1 MRSACLAGITLLCV
15 FVAVLAA
22 SDRVLLWVNSDQVI
36 LLHPAFRDAGQV
48 MVPLLECG
56 RLVGLEASYVDQ
68 DASIIT
74 RSSKGRKLFP
84 VEHFFIR
91 NRIAYVSLTE
101 LAELTGARIHT
112 VGEEIYVETEP
123 VSLTSFDPTSDEVTV
138 RFDSFV
144 PCRTIEAGG
153 GRIRLRFYH
162 CSLAAASQWL
172 AFSEGPISSV
182 ELREGRNQ
190 TVELT
195 IDFSSAYL
203 PQLKRFSSAGLYS
216 LSLVF
221 DHESQAKEKE
231 EILPWI
237 TYNQIQSDLGHGTVR
252 TNYLYI
258 DSWRDHYQLS
268 PAIPLNGV
276 GNLAYLRDIAQFH
289 GAPVAINTNFF
300 DTVTNIPVGLLIV
313 NGEVQSSNYERRGA
327 LGIDIF
333 GHLVFFNPTITM
345 FLRVGGEKII
355 VDDVNRPIKSNEIVV
370 YTPGYT
376 GDISRGSLESYR
388 ILKVRSNRVVAAED
402 SPYIARDSS
411 ATLIVASGTA
421 CPRLAMIGVSD
432 EVNIEHVLDQGD
444 PLITDVVSAGPLLM
458 VDGKDVLDPRKEAFS
473 LNSPLVSGLA
483 SRSVLATDWYG
494 GLILLAVVKG
504 TGSVGADFAD
514 LLVILHSLPVR
525 IKNAIAFDGGHSSS
539 LVFKEGAT
547 YWEIGAG
554 GKVAA
559 GLLLIPDDR

>member
-1 MRSACLAGITLLCV
+1 
-15 FVAVLAA
+15 
-22 SDRVLLWVNSDQVI
+22 
-36 LLHPAFRDAGQV
+36 
-48 MVPLLECG
+48 MVPLLEFG
-56 RLVGLEASYVDQ
+56 RFVGLEASYVDQ
-68 DASIIT
+68 DASITT

-84 VEHFFIR
+84 VEHFFVR

-112 VGEEIYVETEP
+112 IGEEIYVETEP
-123 VSLTSFDPTSDEVTV
+123 VSLTSFDPTSNEVTV
-138 RFDSFV
+138 RFDGFV

-162 CSLAAASQWL
+162 CSLATASQWL
-172 AFSEGPISSV
+172 AFNEGPISSV
-182 ELREGRNQ
+182 ELREGKNQ

-195 IDFSSAYL
+195 VDSSSAHL

-221 DHESQAKEKE
+221 DHELQAREKE
-231 EILPWI
+231 EILPSI

-268 PAIPLNGV
+268 PAIPLKGV
-276 GNLAYLRDIAQFH
+276 GNLAYLRDMAQFH
-289 GAPVAINTNFF
+289 GAPVAINANFF
-300 DTVTNIPVGLLIV
+300 DTATNIPVGLLIV

-355 VDDVNRPIKSNEIVV
+355 LDDVNRPIKSNEIVV

-388 ILKVRSNRVVAAED
+388 VLRVRSNRVVAAED

-421 CPRLAMIGVSD
+421 CSRLAMIGVSD

-444 PLITDVVSAGPLLM
+444 PLITDAVSAGPLLM
-458 VDGKDVLDPRKEAFS
+458 FAGKDVLDPRKEAFS
-473 LNSPLVSGLA
+473 LNSPLVNGLA

-494 GLILLAVVKG
+494 GLILLAVVKD

-514 LLVILHSLPVR
+514 LLAILHSLPVR

-559 GLLLIPDDR
+559 GLIL

>member
-1 MRSACLAGITLLCV
+1 MRSGCLAGIALLCV

-22 SDRVLLWVNSDQVI
+22 SDRVLVWVNNDQVI
-36 LLHPAFRDAGQV
+36 LLHRAFQDAGRV
-48 MVPLLECG
+48 MVPLLEFG
-56 RLVGLEASYVDQ
+56 RFVGLEASYVDQ
-68 DASIIT
+68 DASILT
-74 RSSKGRKLFP
+74 RSSKGKKLFP
-84 VEHFFIR
+84 AEHFFIH

-101 LAELTGARIHT
+101 LAELTGARMHT
-112 VGEEIYVETEP
+112 IGKEVYVESEP
-123 VSLTSFDPTSDEVTV
+123 ASLTCFDPTSHEVTA
-138 RFDSFV
+138 RFDGFV

-162 CSLAAASQWL
+162 CSLATASQWL

-182 ELREGRNQ
+182 ELREGKNQ

-195 IDFSSAYL
+195 VGFSSACL
-203 PQLKRFSSAGLYS
+203 PQFKRFSSAGFYS

-221 DHESQAKEKE
+221 DHELQAKEKE

-258 DSWRDHYQLS
+258 DSWRDHYRLS
-268 PAIPLNGV
+268 PAIPHTGV
-276 GNLAYLRDIAQFH
+276 GSLAYLRDIAQFH

-300 DTVTNIPVGLLIV
+300 DTATNIPVGLLIV

-345 FLRVGGEKII
+345 FLRVNGEKITI
-355 VDDVNRPIKSNEIVV
+355 DDVNRPIKSDEVVV
-370 YTPGYT
+370 YTPSYT
-376 GDISRGSLESYR
+376 GTISRGSLKSYR

-402 SPYIARDSS
+402 SPYVVRDSS
-411 ATLIVASGTA
+411 AILVVASGVA
-421 CPRLAMIGVSD
+421 CSRLAMIGISD
-432 EVNIEHVLDQGD
+432 EVNVEHVLDQGG
-444 PLITDVVSAGPLLM
+444 PLITDAVSAGPLLM
-458 VDGKDVLDPRKEAFS
+458 VAGKDVLDPGKEAFS
-473 LNSPLVSGLA
+473 LNSSLVSGLA

-504 TGSVGADFAD
+504 TESVGADFVD
-514 LLVILHSLPVR
+514 LLAILHSLPVR

-539 LVFKEGAT
+539 LVFKDGAS
-547 YWEIGAG
+547 YWEIGTG

-559 GLLLIPDDR
+559 GLLLIPDNR